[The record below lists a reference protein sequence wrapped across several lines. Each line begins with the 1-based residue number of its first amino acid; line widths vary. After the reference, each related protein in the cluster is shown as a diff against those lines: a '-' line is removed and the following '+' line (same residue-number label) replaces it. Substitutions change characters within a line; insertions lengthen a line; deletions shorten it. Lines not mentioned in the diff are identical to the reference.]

1 VYDGR
6 WSEARRRRVG
16 APAGDRPPEQFVV
29 CSQNHD
35 QVGNR
40 AFGERLPRRV
50 RPLAAFCTLL
60 SPFTPMLFM
69 GEEWGENAPFQ
80 FFTDH
85 IDKRIAKATRDGRRE
100 EFAEFAAFAGEEV
113 PDPQSPE
120 TFERSKLTRRRDDG
134 LVALYEDL
142 LRLRSQLPRIEP
154 DIAHDEASRWL
165 RVRRAP
171 FELAMNFA
179 SRRRRVPVAGSQIVL
194 STHDACLED
203 GHVVLPAR
211 AGAVVR

>member
-1 VYDGR
+1 
-6 WSEARRRRVG
+6 
-16 APAGDRPPEQFVV
+16 
-29 CSQNHD
+29 
-35 QVGNR
+35 VGNR
-40 AFGERLPRRV
+40 AFGDRLPRRV

-85 IDKRIAKATRDGRRE
+85 IDKRIAKATREGRRK

-113 PDPQSPE
+113 PDPQSPQ
-120 TFERSKLTRRRDDG
+120 TFERSKLTRREDRK
-134 LVALYEDL
+134 LAALYREL
-142 LRLRSQLPRIEP
+142 FALRPQLPDTP
-154 DIAHDEASRWL
+154 VDVLHDEGSRWL
-165 RVRRAP
+165 RVRRGP
-171 FELAMNFA
+171 FDLAMNFA
-179 SRRRRVPVAGSQIVL
+179 ARRRRMPVSGSRILL
-194 STHDACLED
+194 STHDASLED